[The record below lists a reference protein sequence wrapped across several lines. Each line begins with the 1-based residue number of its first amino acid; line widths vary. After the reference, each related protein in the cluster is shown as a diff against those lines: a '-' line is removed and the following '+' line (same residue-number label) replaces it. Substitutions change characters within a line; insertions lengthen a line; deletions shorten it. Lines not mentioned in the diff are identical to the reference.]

1 MADWLV
7 SVSSDMSGDPSTVDF
22 FPFFEL
28 AITAR
33 ADETLL
39 IQELD
44 VRDVTD
50 VSSDFRLVFSWSKT

>member
-1 MADWLV
+1 MTDRLV
-7 SVSSDMSGDPSTVDF
+7 SVSSDMSGDPSPVDF
-22 FPFFEL
+22 FPFLEL
-28 AITAR
+28 AIAAR

-50 VSSDFRLVFSWSKT
+50 VSSDFGLV

>member
-1 MADWLV
+1 MTDRLI
-7 SVSSDMSGDPSTVDF
+7 SVSSDMSGDPSPVDF

-33 ADETLL
+33 ADKTLL

-44 VRDVTD
+44 VRDVAD
-50 VSSDFRLVFSWSKT
+50 VSSDFRLVFS